1 MASRFKRP
9 RVQPPQPSPA
19 TASVYDEDDYL
30 SAAFVT
36 EQPKAPGVPG
46 ADKSKRGKRLADP
59 ERGRVLSQKD
69 IAKKMVDRREEGLE
83 QKIGENNTGFKLL
96 MKLGYKGGGLG
107 KDGAGTARPIAP
119 EIKQGRAGLG
129 KESETKRKKEESKK
143 RTQERANREAQHEVE
158 RREHFR
164 LAKAAQFV
172 DRRLQQDLSR
182 ARRLVESLDEQDGRP
197 RSIMWPEEDDDTLEN
212 AVSELPGG
220 RLAESWETGKGDRTI
235 ASTTLAV
242 VVSSGSGGD
251 LGSETEGEGL
261 GPGGG
266 LREEWD
272 MMTPE
277 EKLSACLAYL
287 RACHCYCMYC
297 ACKYSRS
304 SDLRESCPGPNRDDH
319 DDEEL

>member
-1 MASRFKRP
+1 M
-9 RVQPPQPSPA
+9 VPSQR
-19 TASVYDEDDYL
+19 TTGYL
-30 SAAFVT
+30 F
-36 EQPKAPGVPG
+36 P
-46 ADKSKRGKRLADP
+46 LP
-59 ERGRVLSQKD
+59 ER
-69 IAKKMVDRREEGLE
+69 
-83 QKIGENNTGFKLL
+83 
-96 MKLGYKGGGLG
+96 
-107 KDGAGTARPIAP
+107 AP
-119 EIKQGRAGLG
+119 LATPSLFV
-129 KESETKRKKEESKK
+129 
-143 RTQERANREAQHEVE
+143 AQVE

-277 EKLSACLAYL
+277 EKVWW
-287 RACHCYCMYC
+287 RIQVQ
-297 ACKYSRS
+297 
-304 SDLRESCPGPNRDDH
+304 
-319 DDEEL
+319 